1 MGNVGNQKIEN
12 NYIKSI
18 KKYIPIGGLPF
29 WLPTVPKVP
38 HFIFCIIIMIKQ
50 ILSQRICSDLSNL
63 IIDYVI
69 ISDEQVKNNFKS
81 LMLELWVYHMVLN
94 IENRNLAGMLI

>member
-1 MGNVGNQKIEN
+1 
-12 NYIKSI
+12 
-18 KKYIPIGGLPF
+18 
-29 WLPTVPKVP
+29 
-38 HFIFCIIIMIKQ
+38 MIKQ

-63 IIDYVI
+63 IIDYI
-69 ISDEQVKNNFKS
+69 TISDEQVKNNFKS